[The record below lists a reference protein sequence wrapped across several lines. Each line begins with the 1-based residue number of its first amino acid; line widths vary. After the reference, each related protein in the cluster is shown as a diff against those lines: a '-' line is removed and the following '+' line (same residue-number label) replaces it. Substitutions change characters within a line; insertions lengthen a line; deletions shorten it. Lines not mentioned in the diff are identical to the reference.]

1 MTPHRARALLVTL
14 LVAAG
19 PAAAQDQAHAT
30 PALRIDR
37 ELGAAREMTLEAGQ
51 NRLLILSEQIGRI
64 AVANPDVADL
74 KVVTPN
80 QVLLTAKGVGTTDLT
95 LWNRDNQP
103 LVIALQVGRNLEAL
117 RSQVKQLFPGE
128 NVNITASGDLV
139 VLSGQVTDVRLPER
153 VAEVARLQAE
163 KVANLIQVSGVQQVQ
178 LQVRF
183 AEVARTGLRELGVN
197 FFHKSDDFKNVAG
210 FFSNRTLPGDFLN
223 TNQNPS
229 IPGTG
234 PRGLAGN
241 GFPPDVPAGSFQNA
255 FSVFLSH
262 MGDFPFSVM
271 LNLLEQNN
279 LAKSLAEPTLVALS
293 GQDARFLAG
302 GELPIPIASSFG
314 QTSVE
319 WKRFGIQ
326 LQFTPTVIGDAIH
339 LSMKTEVSDIDPSL
353 AVTIAGTSV
362 PGLTSRQSETSIRL
376 ADGQSFAIAGLVADR
391 IRSQVA
397 KFPLLGSVPI
407 VGALF
412 RSQAFQ
418 RDESELIVVVTAH
431 LVKPVAPHE
440 LPPLPTE
447 YEMNDPGDLQ
457 FYLLGSQGTRAEL
470 ADRKQPPS
478 AGRGPSGQSGF
489 SQ

>member
-1 MTPHRARALLVTL
+1 MIPHRARALLASL
-14 LVAAG
+14 LVVAG
-19 PAAAQDQAHAT
+19 PAAAQDGAQTT

-37 ELGAAREMTLEAGQ
+37 EMGAAGEMTLEAGQ

-64 AVANPDVADL
+64 AVANPEVADL

-117 RSQVKQLFPGE
+117 RTQVKQLFPGE
-128 NVNITASGDLV
+128 TVNITSSGDLV

-153 VAEVARLQAE
+153 VAEVARLHAE

-197 FFHKSDDFKNVAG
+197 FFHKSDDFKTVG
-210 FFSNRTLPGDFLN
+210 GLFSNRTLPGDFLN
-223 TNQNPS
+223 TAQNPA
-229 IPGTG
+229 IPSTG

-241 GFPPDVPAGSFQNA
+241 GFPPDVPSGTFQNA

-391 IRSQVA
+391 IRSQIA
-397 KFPLLGSVPI
+397 KFPLLGSIPI

-418 RDESELIVVVTAH
+418 RDESELVVVVTAH

-440 LPPLPTE
+440 LPRLPTE
-447 YEMNDPGDLQ
+447 YEMNDPGDLP
-457 FYLLGSQGTRAEL
+457 FYLLGSQGTSAEV
-470 ADRKQPPS
+470 ADRRQPPS
-478 AGRGPSGQSGF
+478 AERGASGQSGF